1 MIHNEGYV
9 QVTNVSKS
17 YGNKA
22 KAVLKNVDFAI
33 DKDEF
38 ICIIGQSGCGKSTLM
53 RLICGLDKADKGT
66 ISINGEKIVKPSI
79 KHIIVFQEPR
89 LLPWLNVAENLEFVL
104 KKYTIKEKQQ
114 LVDKYLK
121 LVGLVETKKLY
132 PHQLSGGMA
141 QRIAI
146 ARALV
151 NEPDIVL
158 LDEPFGALD
167 ALTRL
172 KMQKEITNLCKVNK
186 TTMLMVTHDIEEA
199 INLADRV
206 LVMSNSPAKIKCQF
220 IISQE
225 IKKSERGIKFL
236 KLREKIYQSLCS

>member
-38 ICIIGQSGCGKSTLM
+38 ICIIGQSGCGKSTLI

-66 ISINGEKIVKPSI
+66 ININGEKIVKPSI
-79 KHIIVFQEPR
+79 KHSIVFQEPR
-89 LLPWLNVAENLEFVL
+89 LLPWLNVAENLEFAL
-104 KKYTIKEKQQ
+104 KKHTIEEKQQ

-121 LVGLVETKKLY
+121 LIGLVEAKKLY

-151 NEPDIVL
+151 NKPDIVL

-225 IKKSERGIKFL
+225 IKKGERGIKFL